1 MDLKIALQYVKKSL
15 IVITVFGAFGY
26 LAYREGNKEETER
39 KGLVKRV
46 MEVADDNKNG
56 KLDSYERQVLSYQLG
71 ETAIDMMNETGERFP
86 KQTVEEFLKRYERR

>member
-1 MDLKIALQYVKKSL
+1 MDLRNVLEYIKKYLIPIAVL
-15 IVITVFGAFGY
+15 GAFGY
-26 LAYREGNKEETER
+26 FAYREGNKEETER
-39 KGLVKRV
+39 RGLVKRV

-56 KLDSYERQVLSYQLG
+56 KLESYERQVLSYQLG